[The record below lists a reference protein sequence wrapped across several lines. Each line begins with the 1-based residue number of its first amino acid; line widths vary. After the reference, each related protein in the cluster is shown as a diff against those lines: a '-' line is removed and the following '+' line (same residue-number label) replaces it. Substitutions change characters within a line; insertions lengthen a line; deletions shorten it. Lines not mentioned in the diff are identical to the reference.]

1 MVVFSLGEPT
11 QSYHKVSMIKRF
23 TIYMWH
29 HLRYGPLFA
38 ALTISR
44 WRSFDKRSRS
54 LGNVFALVIRFF
66 PIATRRFDREL
77 RRIFPDMPRSDRMKI
92 GRSMG
97 RKMGQTLFEIY
108 HCAEFLAQNNS
119 FRISGPGLKTL
130 KNARAKGKGA
140 LIVSGHFGQWEAIR
154 GVLIAEGLETGAV
167 YRPQSNRHYQRRLS
181 SGIQGGGQPIVQ
193 TGSNG
198 TREMIRHL
206 KKGGFIAILLDEKSD
221 DGAKL
226 PFLGQPA
233 LTSLAAARL
242 ALKYDLAMVPAFGLR
257 VGDGQ
262 EFEVQFESE
271 IPHSDVLKMTQKFN
285 DLLSARI
292 LEHPEQ
298 WYWLLQRWHG
308 V

>member
-1 MVVFSLGEPT
+1 
-11 QSYHKVSMIKRF
+11 
-23 TIYMWH
+23 
-29 HLRYGPLFA
+29 
-38 ALTISR
+38 
-44 WRSFDKRSRS
+44 

-242 ALKYDLAMVPAFGLR
+242 ALKYDLVMVPAFGLR

>member
-1 MVVFSLGEPT
+1 
-11 QSYHKVSMIKRF
+11 MIKRF

-242 ALKYDLAMVPAFGLR
+242 ALKYDLVMVPAFGLR

>member
-130 KNARAKGKGA
+130 KTARANGKGA

-242 ALKYDLAMVPAFGLR
+242 ALKYDLVMVPAFGLR

>member
-1 MVVFSLGEPT
+1 MAFLLGECI
-11 QSYHKVSMIKRF
+11 QSYHKVSMIRRF

-38 ALTISR
+38 ALTMSR
-44 WRSFDKRSRS
+44 WRSFEKRSQA
-54 LGNVFALVIRFF
+54 LGNIFALVIRFF

-77 RRIFPDMPRSDRMKI
+77 RRIFPDMPRQQRMKI
-92 GRSMG
+92 GLAMG

-119 FRISGPGLKTL
+119 FKISGPGLETL
-130 KNARAKGKGA
+130 KNARAQGKGA

-154 GVLIAEGLETGAV
+154 GVLIAQGLETGAV
-167 YRPQSNRHYQRRLS
+167 YRPQANRHYQRRLS
-181 SGIQGGGQPIVQ
+181 NGIQGGGQPIVQ

-206 KKGGFIAILLDEKSD
+206 KKGGFIAILLDEKSN

-242 ALKYDLAMVPAFGLR
+242 ALKYDLVMVPAFGLR
-257 VGDGQ
+257 IGDGK
-262 EFEVQFESE
+262 EFEVQFEPE
-271 IPHSDVLKMTQKFN
+271 IPHTDVLTMTQTFN

-308 V
+308 A

>member
-1 MVVFSLGEPT
+1 
-11 QSYHKVSMIKRF
+11 MIKRF

-44 WRSFDKRSRS
+44 WRSFEKRSRS

-242 ALKYDLAMVPAFGLR
+242 ALKYDLVMVPAFGLR